1 VTQTVARSI
10 ANAVL
15 LTAGA
20 AAAYVII
27 TTPSLRRLAIGATR
41 LWLGT
46 SVPAFLLYQTGRAWT
61 ESGRHEPVAP

>member
-1 VTQTVARSI
+1 VTQSAARSI

-20 AAAYVII
+20 AAAYVVI

-46 SVPAFLLYQTGRAWT
+46 SIPAYLLHETGRAWAQSSNSPST
-61 ESGRHEPVAP
+61 